1 MAPLCRTRTIALLV
15 LLAGVSGAAL
25 SRSEAAQPLAPPA
38 ETGQPSDLVN
48 RPTCC
53 MYVDL
58 RSSYRCIFE
67 AQ

>member
-1 MAPLCRTRTIALLV
+1 MAPLSRTRTLVASLV
-15 LLAGVSGAAL
+15 LLASASAAFSPGA
-25 SRSEAAQPLAPPA
+25 AAQPPLPAA

-53 MYVDL
+53 MYEDL
-58 RSSYRCIFE
+58 RTSYRCVFE

>member
-1 MAPLCRTRTIALLV
+1 MAPLSRTRTIALLV

-25 SRSEAAQPLAPPA
+25 SPSEAAQPPAPPA

-53 MYVDL
+53 MYEDL
-58 RSSYRCIFE
+58 RTSYRCIFE

>member
-1 MAPLCRTRTIALLV
+1 MAPLGRTRTIALLV
-15 LLAGVSGAAL
+15 LLAGASGAAL
-25 SRSEAAQPLAPPA
+25 SPGEASQPPAPPA

-53 MYVDL
+53 MYEDL
-58 RSSYRCIFE
+58 RTSYRCILE

>member
-1 MAPLCRTRTIALLV
+1 MAPLSRTRTTALLV
-15 LLAGVSGAAL
+15 LLAGVSAAAL
-25 SRSEAAQPLAPPA
+25 SPSVAAQPPAPAA

-53 MYVDL
+53 MYEDL
-58 RSSYRCIFE
+58 RTSYRCIFE